1 MTRSAVEDVW
11 PLSPLQEG
19 LLFHA
24 AFDDQG
30 PDVYTVQSALAVDGP
45 LDEARLRASWTALL
59 DRHAALR
66 ACFRQVSGAQM
77 VQVIARTVTLPWR
90 TEDVSHLPE
99 PEAGAAAERLAER
112 ERAERFDLAAAP
124 LLRVLL
130 VRLAEHRHRLVITSH
145 HILMDGWS
153 APVLIG
159 ELAALYAN
167 GGDASLL
174 PRTTSYRDYLLWL
187 GKQDKEAARTAWR
200 EELAG
205 ADEPTLVAPAAPDRQ
220 PVFPDHVDRDLPDP
234 LGRALTEL
242 ARTRELTV
250 NTVVQG
256 AWALILARLAGRT
269 DVVFGATAA
278 GRPAELPGV
287 ETMVGLLINTLP
299 VRVRLD
305 GDRPAA
311 DLLRDL
317 QKRQSALMS
326 HQHLGLPAVQQLAG
340 PGAMFDTLVIYENFP
355 RQSAGRA
362 GRTATAS
369 DTPVIRPEGFAREAA
384 HYPLTLVVAPGERT
398 RFRLEYRPD
407 LFDRAAAESLL
418 TSLTGILEQLV
429 ADPAVPVGRIRVTPP
444 ALPDASAEPG
454 TTPARTVP
462 ELIAERVAAAPDT
475 VALVAGEQTLTYG
488 ELWAAAGRLAACLAD
503 AGVARGDRVAV
514 VLERS
519 ADVVVALLA
528 LWRAGAVQVP
538 VDPGNPAERV
548 AAVLA
553 DCGASAVLC
562 TDATRAVV
570 PESAT
575 GVVALDDPAVQE
587 RVLARGAAS
596 AVRDGVLAHEAE
608 SAVREGV
615 PAHGAAPAVLP
626 VTAHDVAYVMYTSG
640 STGEPK
646 GVAVP
651 HGSVAALVGEPG
663 WRLGPDDAVL
673 LHAPHAFDAF
683 LFEAWVPLTVGARV
697 VVAGPGVVDARE
709 VRRYVADGVTTL
721 HLTAGTFRVLAA
733 ETPQCFTGLREV
745 LTGGDVVPVD
755 AVARVRAECPE
766 VAVRHLYGPTETT
779 LCFTWH
785 PVRPGDEDLA
795 VLPVGRPLPG
805 RRAYVL
811 DAFLQPVP
819 PGATGELYLAGAAL
833 AHGYWA
839 APGRTAERFV
849 ACPFLPGER
858 MYRTGDLARWTDDGE
873 LEFAGRADAQVK
885 IRGFRVELGEVEAA
899 LTAHPSVA
907 QAVAVARDDGPGGRR
922 LVGYVVP
929 AAAEAVDPDAIREY
943 VARRLPD
950 YMVPAAVLALGA
962 LPVTRNGKVDHK
974 ALPAPDFAARV
985 TGRGPRTAAEERL
998 CRLFAE
1004 VLDLERVGS
1013 DDNFFELGGDS
1024 GLAMRLAGR
1033 IREEFDAELPIRQFF
1048 GSPTPAGVARL
1059 LATRARPVLGAAGPD
1074 ADGADG
1080 TNVPVT
1086 AGQLQT
1092 WLTSALDDEA
1102 GVDRIPVA
1110 LRLTGDL
1117 DKQALRSSLT
1127 DLAARHA
1134 VLRTV
1139 FPGTR
1144 GTDLHQ
1150 RILTVEEALP
1160 TDSLA
1165 EEPVDEKELAAVLAE
1180 RTRRPFDLSRHI
1192 PWTRHLFALSDTD
1205 HVLLLVVHRI
1215 AADEASVEV
1224 LLRDLATAYTA
1235 RREGRVPERAPLP
1248 AQFADH
1254 ARWERELLQGE
1265 QARESLAGDQLD
1277 YWKNTLAG
1285 IDAELALPAD
1295 RPRPQVASHR
1305 TGAVPLSLDADLH
1318 ARLADLAESAGATP
1332 FTVLHAALVALLA
1345 RLGAGDDITVGTL
1358 IPRRDDPALEGVVGP
1373 FAGPLALRGDASGDP
1388 TFTDLLARA
1397 RETYQEAAAHR
1408 DVPFERLVDVL
1419 GLPPSLARHPV
1430 FQVMLD
1436 VRDDIADAWDPWELP
1451 GLRTVRL
1458 ETGPRA
1464 IETDL
1469 SLDLAERYLADGDFG
1484 GIDGQVRY
1492 AADLFDESTV
1502 AALAHRLTRVLEQA
1516 AADPQVRLSGLDV
1529 FLDEDERRRAL
1540 DLGNATAAPLPETT
1554 AVELFTAQAARTPAA
1569 LAVLDQRI
1577 PGMYEASMT
1586 YETLDA
1592 LSDEVAAR
1600 LVAAGA
1606 GPERVV
1612 VVAIPPTLMLVIA
1625 LLGVLKSGAACRFAD
1640 PSRPWE
1646 GDDHDRPAALLC
1658 DAAGPVPEDAGVPV
1672 VLMDD
1677 PVTDGT
1683 DEDRPPSNEPDSLS
1697 HQGSRTDPNGT
1708 ERLLRPDHP
1717 AMVLDSAT
1725 HPGAAA
1731 VVSHR
1736 ALVNQLTHRARTA
1749 PAADLLR
1756 LDSRAPAADLVTPLL
1771 ATLCSGGQVTLGTA
1785 RTTPPGT
1792 GQTAAELGGL
1802 WLEHD
1807 GDPETSTTGEELSV
1821 APGEE
1826 SSAALGE
1833 ELSVVPGGGTS
1844 VALGEELSV
1853 VSGEESSVALGEEL
1867 SVVPGGGTSVAL
1879 GEELSVVPGGG
1890 TSVALGEELSVVSG
1904 EDSSVALGEELSAV
1918 PGGGTSVALGEDLP
1932 GVPGGG
1938 TSVAP
1943 GEELSVVPGDQP
1955 SSVSGLEASVAPGD
1969 NPFVVSGEQP
1979 SPATGGQP
1987 SPTTGGQLSPAT
1999 GGQPSPATGGQPSP
2013 ATGGQPSP
2021 TTGGQPSPAT
2031 GEQSSPVSGG
2041 KAPAGRQV
2049 ANTRA
2054 YVLDDFLRPVPPG
2067 ALGDLYLAG
2076 ASLARG
2082 YLGRPGLTG
2091 ERFVASPFGA
2101 PGERMF
2107 RTGHR
2112 ARWDATGGLTV
2123 RAGAEP
2129 GTRRGRAGRGPGTG
2143 RGDLNVVLP
2152 LRPEGSRPPLFCIH
2166 PGMGLSWGYAAL
2178 LPYLPGDVP
2187 VYGIQARG
2195 LARPESLPG
2204 SIEEMA
2210 ADYADEIR
2218 AAQPTGPYQLLGWS
2232 IGGTLAQAV
2241 AARLEELGEEVA
2253 LLALLDA
2260 YPSSSARS
2268 RMRGEKGGPEDGYAV
2283 LRQDEGGI
2291 ADLYRSTGLSEQSLA
2306 NLEKVLRN
2314 MAGFTPEHTPR
2325 TYGGDL
2331 LLFVATED
2339 RPEDLPVTDAAAA
2352 WRPFVGG
2359 RIESH
2364 EIAVNHYDMLQPAP
2378 LAQIVRVVTEKLR
2391 KDS

>member
-45 LDEARLRASWTALL
+45 LDEARLRASWAALL

-99 PEAGAAAERLAER
+99 PEARAAAERLAER
-112 ERAERFDLAAAP
+112 ERAERFDLATAP

-205 ADEPTLVAPAAPDRQ
+205 ADEPTLVAPVAPDRR
-220 PVFPDHVDRDLPDP
+220 PVFPDHVDRDLPDA
-234 LGRALTEL
+234 LAGALTEL

-278 GRPAELPGV
+278 GRPADLPGV

-299 VRVRLD
+299 VRVQLD

-340 PGAMFDTLVIYENFP
+340 PGATFDTLVIYENFP
-355 RQSAGRA
+355 RQSGGRA
-362 GRTATAS
+362 ARAAAAP

-418 TSLTGILEQLV
+418 TSLVGILEQLV
-429 ADPAVPVGRIRVTPP
+429 ADPAVPVGRIRVTAPAPP
-444 ALPDASAEPG
+444 GESAEPG
-454 TTPARTVP
+454 VTPFRTVP
-462 ELIAERVAAAPDT
+462 ELIAERVAAAPDA
-475 VALVAGEQTLTYG
+475 VALVAEEQTLTYG
-488 ELWAAAGRLAACLAD
+488 ELWAFAGRLAAYLAD
-503 AGVARGDRVAV
+503 VGVARGDRVAV

-538 VDPGNPAERV
+538 VDPGNPPERV

-553 DCGASAVLC
+553 DCGATAVLC

-575 GVVALDDPAVQE
+575 GVVALDDPVVRDGVFVDGADPAVP
-587 RVLARGAAS
+587 
-596 AVRDGVLAHEAE
+596 DGVLAHRADP
-608 SAVREGV
+608 AVRVGV
-615 PAHGAAPAVLP
+615 PEPGAAPAALP
-626 VTAHDVAYVMYTSG
+626 VTAHEVAYVMYTSG

-663 WRLGPDDAVL
+663 WRLGPEDAVL

-697 VVAGPGVVDARE
+697 VVAGPGVVDAQE
-709 VRRYVADGVTTL
+709 VRRYVAGGVTTL

-733 ETPQCFTGLREV
+733 ETPGCFTGLREV

-755 AVARVRAECPE
+755 AVARVRAACPE

-785 PVRPGDEDLA
+785 AVRPGDEDLA

-833 AHGYWA
+833 AHGYWD

-849 ACPFLPGER
+849 ACPFRPGER

-873 LEFAGRADAQVK
+873 LEFGGRADAQVK
-885 IRGFRVELGEVEAA
+885 IRGFRVELGEIEAA
-899 LTAHPSVA
+899 LTAHPAVA

-929 AAAEAVDPDAIREY
+929 AAAETVDPDAIREY

-962 LPVTRNGKVDHK
+962 LPVTRNGKVDRK
-974 ALPAPDFAARV
+974 ALPAPDFAART

-1013 DDNFFELGGDS
+1013 EDNFFELGGDS

-1074 ADGADG
+1074 ADGAD
-1080 TNVPVT
+1080 VPVT

-1110 LRLTGDL
+1110 LRLTGEL
-1117 DKQALRSSLT
+1117 DKQALRSALT

-1134 VLRTV
+1134 VLRTI
-1139 FPGTR
+1139 FPGIR
-1144 GTDLHQ
+1144 SADLHQ
-1150 RILTVEEALP
+1150 RTLTVEEALTP
-1160 TDSLA
+1160 GGAGFATDLA
-1165 EEPVDEKELAAVLAE
+1165 EEPVDEEELTGVLAE
-1180 RTRRPFDLSRHI
+1180 RTRRPFDLSRHL
-1192 PWTRHLFALSDTD
+1192 PWTRHLFALSETD

-1215 AADEASVEV
+1215 AADEASVDV

-1248 AQFADH
+1248 AQFADY
-1254 ARWERELLQGE
+1254 ARWERDLLQGE

-1285 IDAELALPAD
+1285 IDAELPLPAD
-1295 RPRPQVASHR
+1295 RPRPQIASHR
-1305 TGAVPLSLDADLH
+1305 TGAVPLRLDADLH

-1332 FTVLHAALVALLA
+1332 FTVLHAALMALLA

-1373 FAGPLALRGDASGDP
+1373 FAGPLALRADASGDP

-1458 ETGPRA
+1458 ETGPRPT
-1464 IETDL
+1464 ETDL

-1492 AADLFDESTV
+1492 ATDLFDEPTV
-1502 AALAHRLTRVLEQA
+1502 TALAHRLTRVLAQA

-1529 FLDEDERRRAL
+1529 FLDEDERRRAV
-1540 DLGNATAAPLPETT
+1540 DLGNATAAPLPEATT
-1554 AVELFTAQAARTPAA
+1554 VELFAAQAARTPAA
-1569 LAVLDQRI
+1569 VAVLDQRI

-1592 LSDEVAAR
+1592 LSDEVARR

-1606 GPERVV
+1606 GPERIV

-1640 PSRPWE
+1640 PTRPWD
-1646 GDDHDRPAALLC
+1646 GDDRNRPAALLC

-1677 PVTDGT
+1677 PVTGGT
-1683 DEDRPPSNEPDSLS
+1683 DEDRPPSDELDFPS
-1697 HQGSRTDPNGT
+1697 HQGSYGGA

-1717 AMVLDSAT
+1717 AVVLDSAT

-1736 ALVNQLTHRARTA
+1736 ALVNQLAYRARTA
-1749 PAADLLR
+1749 SEADLLR
-1756 LDSRAPAADLVTPLL
+1756 LDSSAPASDLLTPLL

-1785 RTTPPGT
+1785 QTTPLGA
-1792 GQTAAELGGL
+1792 GQAAAELGGL
-1802 WLEHD
+1802 WLEHES
-1807 GDPETSTTGEELSV
+1807 GTGTATTGE
-1821 APGEE
+1821 
-1826 SSAALGE
+1826 
-1833 ELSVVPGGGTS
+1833 
-1844 VALGEELSV
+1844 
-1853 VSGEESSVALGEEL
+1853 
-1867 SVVPGGGTSVAL
+1867 
-1879 GEELSVVPGGG
+1879 
-1890 TSVALGEELSVVSG
+1890 
-1904 EDSSVALGEELSAV
+1904 DS
-1918 PGGGTSVALGEDLP
+1918 
-1932 GVPGGG
+1932 
-1938 TSVAP
+1938 
-1943 GEELSVVPGDQP
+1943 GDQ
-1955 SSVSGLEASVAPGD
+1955 
-1969 NPFVVSGEQP
+1969 
-1979 SPATGGQP
+1979 T
-1987 SPTTGGQLSPAT
+1987 PT
-1999 GGQPSPATGGQPSP
+1999 
-2013 ATGGQPSP
+2013 
-2021 TTGGQPSPAT
+2021 
-2031 GEQSSPVSGG
+2031 
-2041 KAPAGRQV
+2041 GRQV

-2082 YLGRPGLTG
+2082 YLGRTGATG

-2112 ARWDATGGLTV
+2112 ARRDATGGLTL
-2123 RAGAEP
+2123 RAGTDAA
-2129 GTRRGRAGRGPGTG
+2129 TRRGRAGRGSGTG
-2143 RGDLNVVLP
+2143 RGDLNVLLP
-2152 LRPEGSRPPLFCIH
+2152 LRPEGTRPPLFCIH

-2187 VYGIQARG
+2187 VYGVQARG

-2218 AAQPTGPYQLLGWS
+2218 AVQPTGPYQLLGWS

-2268 RMRGEKGGPEDGYAV
+2268 RMRDEEGGPEDGYAV

-2314 MAGFTPEHTPR
+2314 MAGFTPDHTPR
-2325 TYGGDL
+2325 TFGGDL
-2331 LLFVATED
+2331 LLFVATAD
-2339 RPEDLPVTDAAAA
+2339 RPADLPVTDAAAA

-2364 EIAVNHYDMLQPAP
+2364 EIAVNHYDMLQPTP
-2378 LAQIVRVVTEKLR
+2378 LAQIVRIVTEKLR
-2391 KDS
+2391 KD

>member
-1 MTRSAVEDVW
+1 MTRSPVEDVW

-90 TEDVSHLPE
+90 TEDLSHLPE
-99 PEAGAAAERLAER
+99 EQARAAAERLAER
-112 ERAERFDLAAAP
+112 ERAERFDLATAP

-130 VRLAEHRHRLVITSH
+130 VRLSEHRHRLVITSH

-159 ELAALYAN
+159 ELAALYA
-167 GGDASLL
+167 GDGDVTRL

-205 ADEPTLVAPAAPDRQ
+205 ADEPTLVAPVVPDRP
-220 PVFPDHVDRDLPDP
+220 PVFPGHVDRELPDAVA
-234 LGRALTEL
+234 RALTEL

-256 AWALILARLAGRT
+256 AWALVLARLAGRT

-278 GRPAELPGV
+278 GRPADLPGV

-317 QKRQSALMS
+317 QQRQSALMG
-326 HQHLGLPAVQQLAG
+326 HQHLGLLEVQQLAG
-340 PGAMFDTLVIYENFP
+340 PGATFDTLVIYENFP
-355 RQSAGRA
+355 RQPAGRA
-362 GRTATAS
+362 GRAAAP
-369 DTPVIRPEGFAREAA
+369 DIPVIRPEGLAREAA

-407 LFDRAAAESLL
+407 LFERPAAEAVLDSLVAV
-418 TSLTGILEQLV
+418 LEQLV
-429 ADPAVPVGRIRVTPP
+429 ADPAVPTGRIRVTEPE
-444 ALPDASAEPG
+444 LPEASAGPG
-454 TTPARTVP
+454 VAPSRTVP
-462 ELIAERVAAAPDT
+462 EVIAERAADAPDA
-475 VALVAGEQTLTYG
+475 VAVVADEQALTYG
-488 ELWAAAGRLAACLAD
+488 ELWASAGRLAAYLAN

-519 ADVVVALLA
+519 PDLMVALLA

-562 TDATRAVV
+562 SAATRAVV

-575 GVVALDDPAVQE
+575 GVVVLDDA
-587 RVLARGAAS
+587 
-596 AVRDGVLAHEAE
+596 AVRADVLAH
-608 SAVREGV
+608 RTDP
-615 PAHGAAPAVLP
+615 PALP
-626 VTAHDVAYVMYTSG
+626 VTAHEVAYVMYTSG

-651 HGSVAALVGEPG
+651 HGSVAALVREPG

-683 LFEAWVPLTVGARV
+683 LFEAWVPLTAGARV

-733 ETPQCFTGLREV
+733 ETPECFTGLREV
-745 LTGGDVVPVD
+745 LTGGDVVPVG
-755 AVARVRAECPE
+755 AVGRVRAACPQ

-785 PVRPGDEDLA
+785 TVRPGDEGLA
-795 VLPVGRPLPG
+795 VLPIGRPLPG

-811 DAFLQPVP
+811 DPFLQPVP

-833 AHGYWA
+833 ARGYWN

-858 MYRTGDLARWTDDGE
+858 MYRTGDLARRTDDGE
-873 LEFAGRADAQVK
+873 LEFAGRVDAQVK
-885 IRGFRVELGEVEAA
+885 IRGFRVELGEIEAA
-899 LTAHPSVA
+899 LTAHQAVA

-929 AAAEAVDPDAIREY
+929 AAGETADPDRIREY

-962 LPVTRNGKVDHK
+962 LPVTRNGKVDRK
-974 ALPAPDFAARV
+974 ALPAPDFAARA
-985 TGRGPRTAAEERL
+985 TGRGPRTGAEEKL

-1059 LATRARPVLGAAGPD
+1059 LATRARPVLTAAGPD
-1074 ADGADG
+1074 TQEAE
-1080 TNVPVT
+1080 VPVT

-1092 WLTSALDDEA
+1092 WLTAGIDDET

-1110 LRLTGDL
+1110 LRLTGEL
-1117 DKQALRSSLT
+1117 DKQALSSALT

-1134 VLRTV
+1134 VLRTI

-1144 GTDLHQ
+1144 GADLHQ
-1150 RILTVEEALP
+1150 RILTVEEAMP
-1160 TDSLA
+1160 TDLVP
-1165 EEPVDEKELAAVLAE
+1165 EEPVDEQRLADVLAD
-1180 RTRRPFDLSRHI
+1180 RARRPFDLARHI
-1192 PWTRHLFALSDTD
+1192 PWTRHLLALSDTD

-1215 AADEASVEV
+1215 AADEASVDV
-1224 LLRDLATAYTA
+1224 LLRDLATAYAA

-1248 AQFADH
+1248 VQFADY
-1254 ARWERELLQGE
+1254 ARWERDLLQGE

-1277 YWKNTLAG
+1277 YWKDTLAG

-1295 RPRPQVASHR
+1295 RPRPQIASHR
-1305 TGAVPLSLDADLH
+1305 TGAVPLRLDAALH
-1318 ARLADLAESAGATP
+1318 ASIADLAESADTTP
-1332 FTVLHAALVALLA
+1332 FTVVHGALVALLA

-1419 GLPPSLARHPV
+1419 DLPPSLARHPV

-1436 VRDDIADAWDPWELP
+1436 VRDDIADAWQPWELP
-1451 GLRTVRL
+1451 GLRTTRL

-1464 IETDL
+1464 GETDL
-1469 SLDLAERYLADGDFG
+1469 SLDLAERYLSDGDLG
-1484 GIDGQVRY
+1484 GIDGRIRY
-1492 AADLFDESTV
+1492 AVDLFDEPTV
-1502 AALAHRLTRVLEQA
+1502 TAFAHRLTRILEHA
-1516 AADPQVRLSGLDV
+1516 CADPELRLSALDV
-1529 FLDEDERRRAL
+1529 FLDEDERRQAV
-1540 DLGNATAAPLPETT
+1540 DLGNATAAPLPDAT
-1554 AVELFTAQAARTPAA
+1554 AVDLFAAQAARTPAA
-1569 LAVLDQRI
+1569 VAVLDQRI

-1592 LSDEVAAR
+1592 LSDDVARR

-1612 VVAIPPTLMLVIA
+1612 VVALPPTLMLVIA

-1646 GDDHDRPAALLC
+1646 DEDRNPPAALLC
-1658 DAAGPVPEDAGVPV
+1658 DAAGPVPADTGVPV
-1672 VLMDD
+1672 VLLDD
-1677 PVTDGT
+1677 PVTDT
-1683 DEDRPPSNEPDSLS
+1683 EPAPDRPEAPAAQASRQEPG
-1697 HQGSRTDPNGT
+1697 GSGEQLP
-1708 ERLLRPDHP
+1708 RPGHP
-1717 AMVLDSAT
+1717 AVLLDSAT
-1725 HPGAAA
+1725 HPGVAA
-1731 VVSHR
+1731 VLSHR
-1736 ALVNQLTHRARTA
+1736 ALVNQLAHRARTA
-1749 PAADLLR
+1749 QSEEPLR
-1756 LDSRAPAADLVTPLL
+1756 LDSRAPAADLLTPLL
-1771 ATLCSGGQVTLGTA
+1771 ATLCAGGQVTLGPA
-1785 RTTPPGT
+1785 QATPPGA
-1792 GQTAAELGGL
+1792 GHGAAEMGGL

-1807 GDPETSTTGEELSV
+1807 EGTGTDTTGE
-1821 APGEE
+1821 
-1826 SSAALGE
+1826 
-1833 ELSVVPGGGTS
+1833 
-1844 VALGEELSV
+1844 
-1853 VSGEESSVALGEEL
+1853 
-1867 SVVPGGGTSVAL
+1867 
-1879 GEELSVVPGGG
+1879 
-1890 TSVALGEELSVVSG
+1890 
-1904 EDSSVALGEELSAV
+1904 
-1918 PGGGTSVALGEDLP
+1918 
-1932 GVPGGG
+1932 
-1938 TSVAP
+1938 
-1943 GEELSVVPGDQP
+1943 Q
-1955 SSVSGLEASVAPGD
+1955 
-1969 NPFVVSGEQP
+1969 
-1979 SPATGGQP
+1979 
-1987 SPTTGGQLSPAT
+1987 
-1999 GGQPSPATGGQPSP
+1999 
-2013 ATGGQPSP
+2013 
-2021 TTGGQPSPAT
+2021 
-2031 GEQSSPVSGG
+2031 
-2041 KAPAGRQV
+2041 APAGRQV

-2082 YLGRPGLTG
+2082 YLGRPGTTG
-2091 ERFVASPFGA
+2091 ERFVACSFGPA
-2101 PGERMF
+2101 GERMF
-2107 RTGHR
+2107 RTGQR
-2112 ARWDATGGLTV
+2112 ARRDATGGLTV
-2123 RAGAEP
+2123 RAGTDPA
-2129 GTRRGRAGRGPGTG
+2129 TRRGRAGRRTG
-2143 RGDLNVVLP
+2143 KTGGDLNVLLP
-2152 LRPEGSRPPLFCIH
+2152 LRPDGSRPPLFCIH
-2166 PGMGLSWGYAAL
+2166 PGMGLSWGYAAV
-2178 LPYLPGDVP
+2178 LPYLPADVP
-2187 VYGIQARG
+2187 VFGIQARG
-2195 LARPESLPG
+2195 LARPDSLPG

-2218 AAQPTGPYQLLGWS
+2218 AAQPSGPYHLLGWS

-2241 AARLEELGEEVA
+2241 AARLEELGEQVA

-2260 YPSSSARS
+2260 YPSSSAQS
-2268 RMRGEKGGPEDGYAV
+2268 RMRGEEDGAADGYAV

-2314 MAGFTPEHTPR
+2314 MAGFTPHHTPR
-2325 TYGGDL
+2325 TFGGDL

-2339 RPEDLPVTDAAAA
+2339 RPADLPTTEAVAV
-2352 WRPFVGG
+2352 WQPYVGG
-2359 RIESH
+2359 EIESH
-2364 EIAVNHYDMLQPAP
+2364 EIAVNHYDMLQPGP
-2378 LAQIVRVVTEKLR
+2378 LAQIMRIVAEKLR
-2391 KDS
+2391 KD

>member
-1 MTRSAVEDVW
+1 MTRSSVEDVW

-45 LDEARLRASWTALL
+45 IDEARLRASWAALL

-66 ACFRQVSGAQM
+66 ACFRQVSGARM
-77 VQVIARTVTLPWR
+77 VQVIARNVTLPWR

-99 PEAGAAAERLAER
+99 AQARAAAERLAER
-112 ERAERFDLAAAP
+112 DRAERFDLATAP

-159 ELAALYAN
+159 ELAALYAQD
-167 GGDASLL
+167 GDTSTL

-205 ADEPTLVAPAAPDRQ
+205 ADEPTLVAPVAPDRR
-220 PVFPDHVDRDLPDP
+220 PVFPDHVDRELPDDVA
-234 LGRALTEL
+234 RALTEL

-256 AWALILARLAGRT
+256 AWALVLARLAGRT

-278 GRPAELPGV
+278 GRPADLPGV

-305 GDRPAA
+305 GDRPAD

-317 QKRQSALMS
+317 QQRQSALMG
-326 HQHLGLPAVQQLAG
+326 HQHLGLLEVQQLAG
-340 PGAMFDTLVIYENFP
+340 PGAVFDTLVIYENFP
-355 RQSAGRA
+355 RQPTGRQGRA
-362 GRTATAS
+362 AAP

-407 LFDRAAAESLL
+407 LFEKSAAEAVL
-418 TSLTGILEQLV
+418 TSLVGILEQLT
-429 ADPAVPVGRIRVTPP
+429 ADPSVPTGRIRVTEP
-444 ALPDASAEPG
+444 ALPEQGAAPG
-454 TTPARTVP
+454 VAPVRTVP
-462 ELIAERVAAAPDT
+462 GLIAGRVAVAPHA
-475 VALVAGEQTLTYG
+475 VALVTDEQALTYG
-488 ELWAAAGRLAACLAD
+488 ELWTSAGRLAAYLAD
-503 AGVARGDRVAV
+503 AGVVRGDRVAV

-538 VDPGNPAERV
+538 VDAGHPVERV

-553 DCGASAVLC
+553 DCAASAVLC
-562 TDATRAVV
+562 SGATRAVV
-570 PESAT
+570 PEGAP
-575 GVVALDDPAVQE
+575 GVVVLDDPAVQAG
-587 RVLARGAAS
+587 L
-596 AVRDGVLAHEAE
+596 LAHRAGPD
-608 SAVREGV
+608 AFPVA
-615 PAHGAAPAVLP
+615 AHE
-626 VTAHDVAYVMYTSG
+626 VAYVMYTSG

-663 WRLGPDDAVL
+663 WRLGPDDTVL

-697 VVAGPGVVDARE
+697 VVAGPGVVDAQE
-709 VRRYVADGVTTL
+709 VRRYVAEGVTTL
-721 HLTAGTFRVLAA
+721 HLTAGTFRVLAG
-733 ETPQCFTGLREV
+733 ETPECFTGLREV

-755 AVARVRAECPE
+755 AVARVRAGCPE
-766 VAVRHLYGPTETT
+766 VAVRHMYGPTETT

-785 PVRPGDEDLA
+785 TLRPGDENLA

-805 RRAYVL
+805 RLALVL

-819 PGATGELYLAGAAL
+819 PGATGELYLAGASL
-833 AHGYWA
+833 ARGYWN
-839 APGRTAERFV
+839 APGPTAERFV

-873 LEFAGRADAQVK
+873 LEFVGRADAQVK

-899 LTAHPSVA
+899 LTAHPAVA

-929 AAAEAVDPDAIREY
+929 AAAETVDPERIREY

-962 LPVTRNGKVDHK
+962 LPVTRNGKVDRR

-985 TGRGPRTAAEERL
+985 TGRGPRTGAEEKL

-1059 LATRARPVLGAAGPD
+1059 LATRARPVLGAAAPD
-1074 ADGADG
+1074 ADG
-1080 TNVPVT
+1080 TQVPVT

-1092 WLTSALDDEA
+1092 WLTARLDDLA
-1102 GVDRIPVA
+1102 GLDRIPVA
-1110 LRLTGDL
+1110 LRLTGEL
-1117 DKQALRSSLT
+1117 DKQALRSALT
-1127 DLAARHA
+1127 DLATRHT
-1134 VLRTV
+1134 VLRTI

-1144 GTDLHQ
+1144 SGDLHQ
-1150 RILTVEEALP
+1150 HILTPEETRSRATDPDPAERPPTSDADLAEDVPSTGLALAEGASS
-1160 TDSLA
+1160 TGLA
-1165 EEPVDEKELAAVLAE
+1165 LAEDVPSTGPALAQDVPSTGPGLANGASTSDPDLAEGAPSADLVVEEPVDEEALAGVLAE
-1180 RTRRPFDLSRHI
+1180 HARRPFDLARHT
-1192 PWTRHLFALSDTD
+1192 PWTRHLLTLSDTD

-1224 LLRDLATAYTA
+1224 LLRDLATAYAA

-1248 AQFADH
+1248 AQFADY
-1254 ARWERELLQGE
+1254 ARWERELLRGE
-1265 QARESLAGDQLD
+1265 EARESLAGDQLD
-1277 YWKNTLAG
+1277 YWKGTLAG
-1285 IDAELALPAD
+1285 LDAELALPAD

-1305 TGAVPLSLDADLH
+1305 TGAVPLRLDADLH
-1318 ARLADLAESAGATP
+1318 ARLADLAESADATP
-1332 FTVLHAALVALLA
+1332 FTVVHGALVALLA
-1345 RLGAGDDITVGTL
+1345 GLGAGDDITVGTL

-1373 FAGPLALRGDASGDP
+1373 FAGPLALRADASGDP

-1451 GLRTVRL
+1451 GLRTTRL
-1458 ETGPRA
+1458 DMGPRPA
-1464 IETDL
+1464 ETDL
-1469 SLDLAERYLADGDFG
+1469 SLDLAERYRSDGDFG

-1492 AADLFDESTV
+1492 ATDLFDEPTV
-1502 AALAHRLTRVLEQA
+1502 TAFAHRLVRVLEQA
-1516 AADPQVRLSGLDV
+1516 VADPRLRLSALDV
-1529 FLDEDERRRAL
+1529 FLDEDERRRAV
-1540 DLGNATAAPLPETT
+1540 DLGNTTAAPLPEAT
-1554 AVELFTAQAARTPAA
+1554 AVELFAARASRTPGAV
-1569 LAVLDQRI
+1569 AVLDQRI

-1592 LSDEVAAR
+1592 LSDEVAGR

-1625 LLGVLKSGAACRFAD
+1625 LLGVLKAGAACRFAD

-1646 GDDHDRPAALLC
+1646 DDAPARPAALLC
-1658 DAAGPVPEDAGVPV
+1658 DAAGPLPSDTDVPV
-1672 VLMDD
+1672 ILLDD

-1683 DEDRPPSNEPDSLS
+1683 DQDGTDQGVADQDGPAVDGATADGPAVDGSAVDGSAVDAATVDGSAGDGATAAVLDSLAG
-1697 HQGSRTDPNGT
+1697 QASRTGSDGHA
-1708 ERLLRPDHP
+1708 RLPHPDHP
-1717 AMVLDSAT
+1717 ALVLDSTT

-1731 VVSHR
+1731 LVSHR
-1736 ALVNQLTHRARTA
+1736 ALAGQLADRARTA
-1749 PAADLLR
+1749 HTEEPLR
-1756 LDSRAPAADLVTPLL
+1756 LDSRAPAADLVAPLL
-1771 ATLCSGGQVTLGTA
+1771 ATLCAGGQVTLGTA
-1785 RTTPPGT
+1785 QPTPLGA
-1792 GQTAAELGGL
+1792 GHGAAETGGR
-1802 WLEHD
+1802 WLEYGD
-1807 GDPETSTTGEELSV
+1807 GTET
-1821 APGEE
+1821 A
-1826 SSAALGE
+1826 
-1833 ELSVVPGGGTS
+1833 
-1844 VALGEELSV
+1844 
-1853 VSGEESSVALGEEL
+1853 
-1867 SVVPGGGTSVAL
+1867 
-1879 GEELSVVPGGG
+1879 
-1890 TSVALGEELSVVSG
+1890 
-1904 EDSSVALGEELSAV
+1904 
-1918 PGGGTSVALGEDLP
+1918 
-1932 GVPGGG
+1932 
-1938 TSVAP
+1938 
-1943 GEELSVVPGDQP
+1943 
-1955 SSVSGLEASVAPGD
+1955 
-1969 NPFVVSGEQP
+1969 GEQP
-1979 SPATGGQP
+1979 S
-1987 SPTTGGQLSPAT
+1987 
-1999 GGQPSPATGGQPSP
+1999 
-2013 ATGGQPSP
+2013 
-2021 TTGGQPSPAT
+2021 
-2031 GEQSSPVSGG
+2031 
-2041 KAPAGRQV
+2041 AGRQM

-2067 ALGDLYLAG
+2067 APGDLYLAG
-2076 ASLARG
+2076 TSLARG
-2082 YLGRPGLTG
+2082 YLGRPGTTG
-2091 ERFVASPFGA
+2091 ERFVACPFGPA
-2101 PGERMF
+2101 GERMF
-2107 RTGHR
+2107 RTGQR
-2112 ARWDATGGLTV
+2112 ARRDATGGLTL
-2123 RAGAEP
+2123 RAGTDPAA
-2129 GTRRGRAGRGPGTG
+2129 RRGRAGRRTGTAG
-2143 RGDLNVVLP
+2143 GDLNVLLP
-2152 LRPEGSRPPLFCIH
+2152 LRPEGSRPPLFCVH

-2195 LARPESLPG
+2195 LARPEALPG

-2218 AAQPTGPYQLLGWS
+2218 AAQPSGPYHLLGWS

-2241 AARLEELGEEVA
+2241 AARLEELGEQVA

-2260 YPSSSARS
+2260 YPSSSAQS
-2268 RMRGEKGGPEDGYAV
+2268 RMRGEEGGPADGYAV

-2314 MAGFTPEHTPR
+2314 MAGFTPDHTPR
-2325 TYGGDL
+2325 TFDGDL

-2339 RPEDLPVTDAAAA
+2339 RPAELPAKDAVTA
-2352 WRPFVGG
+2352 WRPHIGG

-2364 EIAVNHYDMLQPAP
+2364 EIAVSHYDMLQPGP
-2378 LAQIVRVVTEKLR
+2378 LAQIMRIVTEKLVTE
-2391 KDS
+2391 

>member
-59 DRHAALR
+59 ERHAALR

-90 TEDVSHLPE
+90 TEDVSHLPGA
-99 PEAGAAAERLAER
+99 EADATAERLAER
-112 ERAERFDLAAAP
+112 ERAERFDLATAP

-159 ELAALYAN
+159 ELAALYAG
-167 GGDASLL
+167 GGDVSRL

-205 ADEPTLVAPAAPDRQ
+205 ADEPTLVAPVVPDRL
-220 PVFPDHVDRDLPDP
+220 PAFPDHVDRELPDP
-234 LGRALTEL
+234 LARALTEL

-250 NTVVQG
+250 NTLVQG
-256 AWALILARLAGRT
+256 AWALVLARLAGRT

-278 GRPAELPGV
+278 GRPADLPGV

-305 GDRPAA
+305 GDQPVA
-311 DLLRDL
+311 DLLRGL
-317 QKRQSALMS
+317 QERQSALMG
-326 HQHLGLPAVQQLAG
+326 HQHLGLLEVQQLAG

-355 RQSAGRA
+355 RQPAARA
-362 GRTATAS
+362 GRSSAP

-407 LFDRAAAESLL
+407 LFERAAAEAVL
-418 TSLTGILEQLV
+418 TSLVGVLEQLV
-429 ADPAVPVGRIRVTPP
+429 ADPTVPTGRVRVTEP
-444 ALPDASAEPG
+444 ALPEGSAVPG
-454 TTPARTVP
+454 VAPDRTVP
-462 ELIAERVAAAPDT
+462 ELIAERVASAPDA
-475 VALVAGEQTLTYG
+475 VALVSDEEALTYG
-488 ELWAAAGRLAACLAD
+488 ELWTSAGRLAAYLAD
-503 AGVARGDRVAV
+503 VGVARGDRVAV

-562 TDATRAVV
+562 TGATRAAV
-570 PESAT
+570 PDGAK
-575 GVVALDDPAVQE
+575 GVVALDDPAV
-587 RVLARGAAS
+587 RA
-596 AVRDGVLAHEAE
+596 DVLAHGAD
-608 SAVREGV
+608 
-615 PAHGAAPAVLP
+615 PAALP
-626 VTAHDVAYVMYTSG
+626 VTAHELAYVMYTSG

-663 WRLGPDDAVL
+663 WRLGPDDTVL

-683 LFEAWVPLTVGARV
+683 LFEAWAPLAVGARV

-721 HLTAGTFRVLAA
+721 HLTAGTFRVLAG
-733 ETPQCFTGLREV
+733 ETPECFTGLREV

-755 AVARVRAECPE
+755 AVARVRAACPE

-785 PVRPGDEDLA
+785 TLRPGDEDLA

-805 RRAYVL
+805 RRAHVL

-833 AHGYWA
+833 ARGYWN

-858 MYRTGDLARWTDDGE
+858 MYRTGDLARWTHDGE

-885 IRGFRVELGEVEAA
+885 IRGFRVELGEIEAA
-899 LTAHPSVA
+899 LTAHPAVA

-929 AAAEAVDPDAIREY
+929 AATETVDPDGIREY

-962 LPVTRNGKVDHK
+962 LPVTRNGKVDRK
-974 ALPAPDFAARV
+974 ALPAPDFGARV
-985 TGRGPRTAAEERL
+985 TGRGPRTGAEEKL

-1059 LATRARPVLGAAGPD
+1059 LATRARPVLGAAGPP
-1074 ADGADG
+1074 ADEAE
-1080 TNVPVT
+1080 VPVT

-1092 WLTSALDDEA
+1092 WLTSRLDEQA

-1110 LRLTGDL
+1110 LRLTGEL
-1117 DKQALRSSLT
+1117 DKQALRAALT

-1144 GTDLHQ
+1144 GAELHQ
-1150 RILTVEEALP
+1150 RILPVEEALTNGP
-1160 TDSLA
+1160 LTTDLLA
-1165 EEPVDEKELAAVLAE
+1165 EEPVEEDELADVLTE
-1180 RTRRPFDLSRHI
+1180 RARHPFDLSRDT
-1192 PWTRHLFALSDTD
+1192 PWTRHLFALSETD

-1215 AADEASVEV
+1215 AADDASVDI

-1235 RREGRVPERAPLP
+1235 RREGRMPERAPLP
-1248 AQFADH
+1248 AQFADY
-1254 ARWERELLQGE
+1254 ARWERELLRGE

-1277 YWKNTLAG
+1277 YWKGTLAG
-1285 IDAELALPAD
+1285 IDSELALPAD

-1305 TGAVPLSLDADLH
+1305 TGAVPLRLDADLH
-1318 ARLADLAESAGATP
+1318 ARLTDLAESVDATP
-1332 FTVLHAALVALLA
+1332 FTVVHSALVALLA
-1345 RLGAGDDITVGTL
+1345 RLGAGDDITLGTL

-1451 GLRTVRL
+1451 GIRTLRL
-1458 ETGPRA
+1458 ETGPQA
-1464 IETDL
+1464 TETDL
-1469 SLDLAERYLADGDFG
+1469 SLDLAERYLSDGDFG

-1492 AADLFDESTV
+1492 AADLFDEPTV
-1502 AALAHRLTRVLEQA
+1502 TAFAHRLTRLLEQA
-1516 AADPQVRLSGLDV
+1516 AADPQLRLSGLDV
-1529 FLDEDERRRAL
+1529 FLDEDERRRAV
-1540 DLGNATAAPLPETT
+1540 DLGNATETPLPDATT
-1554 AVELFTAQAARTPAA
+1554 VELFAAQASRTPAA
-1569 LAVLDQRI
+1569 VAVLDQRI

-1592 LSDEVAAR
+1592 ASDEVARR

-1612 VVAIPPTLMLVIA
+1612 VVTTPPTLMLVIA
-1625 LLGVLKSGAACRFAD
+1625 LLGVLKSGAACRFVD

-1646 GDDHDRPAALLC
+1646 GDDRNRPAVLLC
-1658 DAAGPVPEDAGVPV
+1658 DAAGPVPADHGVPV
-1672 VLMDD
+1672 VLLDD
-1677 PVTDGT
+1677 PVTGGT
-1683 DEDRPPSNEPDSLS
+1683 TDSDRPPADGPDSLVA
-1697 HQGSRTDPNGT
+1697 QGSRGQVGAGDVLP
-1708 ERLLRPDHP
+1708 RPRPDHP
-1717 AMVLDSAT
+1717 AVLLDSAA
-1725 HPGAAA
+1725 HPAAVA

-1736 ALVNQLTHRARTA
+1736 ALVNQLAHRARTTQTDE
-1749 PAADLLR
+1749 PLR
-1756 LDSRAPAADLVTPLL
+1756 LDSRAPAADLLTPLL
-1771 ATLCSGGQVTLGTA
+1771 TTLCSGGQVTLGTA
-1785 RTTPPGT
+1785 QATPLPAGHS
-1792 GQTAAELGGL
+1792 AAETGGT
-1802 WLEHD
+1802 WLEHEGGARSERD
-1807 GDPETSTTGEELSV
+1807 AATATV
-1821 APGEE
+1821 A
-1826 SSAALGE
+1826 
-1833 ELSVVPGGGTS
+1833 T
-1844 VALGEELSV
+1844 
-1853 VSGEESSVALGEEL
+1853 
-1867 SVVPGGGTSVAL
+1867 
-1879 GEELSVVPGGG
+1879 
-1890 TSVALGEELSVVSG
+1890 
-1904 EDSSVALGEELSAV
+1904 
-1918 PGGGTSVALGEDLP
+1918 
-1932 GVPGGG
+1932 
-1938 TSVAP
+1938 
-1943 GEELSVVPGDQP
+1943 
-1955 SSVSGLEASVAPGD
+1955 
-1969 NPFVVSGEQP
+1969 GEQP
-1979 SPATGGQP
+1979 SP
-1987 SPTTGGQLSPAT
+1987 
-1999 GGQPSPATGGQPSP
+1999 
-2013 ATGGQPSP
+2013 
-2021 TTGGQPSPAT
+2021 
-2031 GEQSSPVSGG
+2031 
-2041 KAPAGRQV
+2041 GRQV

-2082 YLGRPGLTG
+2082 YLGLPGTTG
-2091 ERFVASPFGA
+2091 ERFVACPFG
-2101 PGERMF
+2101 PVGERMF
-2107 RTGHR
+2107 RTGYR
-2112 ARWDATGGLTV
+2112 ARRDATGGLTV
-2123 RAGAEP
+2123 RAGTDPA
-2129 GTRRGRAGRGPGTG
+2129 TRRGRAGRRTG
-2143 RGDLNVVLP
+2143 VGGGDLNVLLP
-2152 LRPEGSRPPLFCIH
+2152 LRPEGSRPPLFCVH

-2218 AAQPTGPYQLLGWS
+2218 AAQPSGPYHLLGWS

-2241 AARLEELGEEVA
+2241 AARLEELGEQVA

-2260 YPSSSARS
+2260 YPTSSAQS
-2268 RMRGEKGGPEDGYAV
+2268 RMRGEEGGPADGYAV

-2314 MAGFTPEHTPR
+2314 MAGFTPDHTPR
-2325 TYGGDL
+2325 TFGGDL

-2339 RPEDLPVTDAAAA
+2339 RPADLPVTEATAA
-2352 WRPFVGG
+2352 WRPYVGG

-2364 EIAVNHYDMLQPAP
+2364 EIAVSHYDMLQPGP
-2378 LAQIVRVVTEKLR
+2378 LAQIMRRVTEKLATEEPR
-2391 KDS
+2391 KD